1 MHEFITS
8 LICHWHI
15 DFLKEDILLHNAKII
30 HVIINLTRKVSTCWE
45 IVKFTQLNT
54 TFKITILDS
63 NFEFLSMAIVRLYEC
78 IIYIYIYESL
88 LLIPDTVFLKS

>member
-1 MHEFITS
+1 MWHENPLIYLQLKMDILLMHEFITS

-45 IVKFTQLNT
+45 VVKF
-54 TFKITILDS
+54 
-63 NFEFLSMAIVRLYEC
+63 R
-78 IIYIYIYESL
+78 
-88 LLIPDTVFLKS
+88 